1 MLKSSK
7 AKSTSYINHNQ
18 LVEWYCS
25 ILKMA
30 QWSKKKIRGM
40 LWPEWLVDFDLRS
53 LKKRFELDYNIQQE
67 FVKILV
73 IDLYL
78 VKIRQKVDRK
88 GDLKEAENGSLKM
101 VLS

>member
-1 MLKSSK
+1 M
-7 AKSTSYINHNQ
+7 I
-18 LVEWYCS
+18 E
-25 ILKMA
+25 
-30 QWSKKKIRGM
+30 KKIRGM